1 MGHRIVS
8 FLNILIFLLIAGL
21 LAASAVLAAPAP
33 AGDHLAISGLVTDP
47 MGKGLK
53 EVEVEVLVNGQHVKP
68 TGKEAEI
75 STGKPGGFVADF
87 ILPPGT
93 LPAAKVEV
101 KAAKPSWKAIPA
113 TPVKVVDAGV
123 DAQGN
128 KLFQAA
134 RNLTLN
140 RTTTPGFWIASL
152 ILLLVYVVISLELM
166 HRTLVSF
173 LGAALIIFITYTLG
187 TWDKSFYIISFDDAI
202 AAIDLNVIFLLMGM
216 MIFVGVMKKTG
227 MFQFLAYKAYAL
239 AKGNVFVLV
248 FILQVITAVVSA
260 FLDNVTTML
269 LMIPVTIEI
278 AVTLKINP
286 LVLLIPEVFASNV
299 GGTATLIGD
308 PPNIL
313 IGSYAGLTF
322 GQFVANLALVCAGC
336 LIVTSFFYLWWYKKD
351 YLKAEVKDI
360 PRTIAYLKE
369 EYQITNKKLTIQS
382 LMLLGFTILLF
393 ALHGLLHMP
402 VSIAALIGSLV
413 LLAISGEDIVEMLE
427 HEVEWPTLV
436 FFIGLFMVIAGAEE
450 TGLIQM
456 IANWVKDLSGGNLTT
471 AIILV
476 LWVSAIASAFID
488 NIPFTATML
497 PIIAFLNQTIPG
509 AESGVLWWSLAL
521 GACLGGNGTM
531 IGASANVVTVG
542 LAEKAGYHI
551 SFIDLHEG
559 LLVAHDDH
567 GCHCHGLSADRL
579 LRPEILRFWTKEP
592 YRTNSKASSEGR
604 ISRPGEAW
612 PGSET

>member
-1 MGHRIVS
+1 MRTRLVS
-8 FLNILIFLLIAGL
+8 YLSLSTFLLIVAFI
-21 LAASAVLAAPAP
+21 ATSAVFAAPAP
-33 AGDHLAISGLVTDP
+33 GDRLSISGLVTDP

-53 EVEVEVLVNGQHVKP
+53 EVEVEVLVNGQHIKP
-68 TGKEAEI
+68 EGKAAEVT
-75 STGKPGGFVADF
+75 TGKPGGFVADF
-87 ILPPGT
+87 NLPAGT

-101 KAAKPSWKAIPA
+101 KASKPSWKAIPA
-113 TPVKVVDAGV
+113 TPVKVAETGS

-134 RNLTLN
+134 QNLTLN
-140 RTTTPGFWIASL
+140 RTITPGFWIAAL
-152 ILLLVYVVISLELM
+152 VLLLVYVVISLELM
-166 HRTLVSF
+166 HRTLVAF
-173 LGAALIIFITYTLG
+173 LGATLIIFITYTLG
-187 TWDKSFYIISFDDAI
+187 TWDKSFYILSFDDAVG
-202 AAIDLNVIFLLMGM
+202 AIDLNVIFLLMGM

-248 FILQVITAVVSA
+248 FILQIITAVVSA

-299 GGTATLIGD
+299 GGTSTLIGD

-313 IGSYAGLTF
+313 IGSYANLSF
-322 GQFVANLALVCAGC
+322 GQFVQNLALVCSVC
-336 LIVTSFFYLWWYKKD
+336 LIITSFFYLWWYKKD

-360 PRTIAYLKE
+360 PRTIAYLKS
-369 EYQITNKKLTIQS
+369 EYQITNKKLAIQS

-393 ALHGLLHMP
+393 ALHGLFHMP
-402 VSIAALIGSLV
+402 VAVAALIGSLV
-413 LLAISGEDIVEMLE
+413 LLAISGQDIVEMLE

-450 TGLIQM
+450 TGLIQT

-551 SFIDLHEG
+551 SFLAYMKACWWPMMITVVIAMAY
-559 LLVAHDDH
+559 LLIA
-567 GCHCHGLSADRL
+567 
-579 LRPEILRFWTKEP
+579 
-592 YRTNSKASSEGR
+592 Y
-604 ISRPGEAW
+604 
-612 PGSET
+612 

>member
-1 MGHRIVS
+1 MSFTRNLTVAILMAVFLVVFAVS
-8 FLNILIFLLIAGL
+8 PSVG
-21 LAASAVLAAPAP
+21 ASQPAT
-33 AGDHLAISGLVTDP
+33 GDRLTVSGLVTNP

-68 TGKEAEI
+68 TGKEAKVV
-75 STGKPGGFVADF
+75 TGKPGGFVADF
-87 ILPPGT
+87 ILPAGT

-101 KAAKPSWKAIPA
+101 KAGKPSWKPIPA
-113 TPVKVVDAGV
+113 TPVKVLEAGA

-134 RNLTLN
+134 QNLTLN
-140 RTTTPGFWIASL
+140 RTITPGFWIAAL
-152 ILLLVYVVISLELM
+152 VLLLVYVVISLELM
-166 HRTLVSF
+166 HRTLVAF
-173 LGAALIIFITYTLG
+173 LGAALILFVTYTLG
-187 TWDKSFYIISFDDAI
+187 TFDKSFHIISFDDAMG
-202 AAIDLNVIFLLMGM
+202 AIDLNVIFLLMGM
-216 MIFVGVMKKTG
+216 MLFVGVMKRTG

-239 AKGNVFVLV
+239 AKGNVFVLSL
-248 FILQVITAVVSA
+248 ILQVITAILSA

-269 LMIPVTIEI
+269 LVLPVTIEI

-286 LVLLIPEVFASNV
+286 MTLLIPEVFASNV

-322 GQFVANLALVCAGC
+322 GQFVQNLTLVCTIC
-336 LIVTSFFYLWWYKKD
+336 LAVSSLWYLWWHKKD

-369 EYQITNKKLTIQS
+369 EYKITNKKLAVQG
-382 LMLLGFTILLF
+382 LLLLAFTIGLF
-393 ALHGLLHMP
+393 ATHGILHMQ
-402 VSIAALIGSLV
+402 VSVAALIGSLILV
-413 LLAISGEDIVEMLE
+413 AVSKVDIVELLE
-427 HEVEWPTLV
+427 KEVEWPTLV

-456 IANWVKDLSGGNLTT
+456 IANWVKDVSGGNLTA
-471 AIILV
+471 AIIIV

-551 SFIDLHEG
+551 SFMAYLKACWWPMMITVTISMVY
-559 LLVAHDDH
+559 LLIA
-567 GCHCHGLSADRL
+567 
-579 LRPEILRFWTKEP
+579 
-592 YRTNSKASSEGR
+592 Y
-604 ISRPGEAW
+604 
-612 PGSET
+612 

>member
-1 MGHRIVS
+1 MRTRFFS
-8 FLNILIFLLIAGL
+8 CLDILILVLATGFLACPA
-21 LAASAVLAAPAP
+21 AASAPAPTAAPAT
-33 AGDHLAISGLVTDP
+33 AGDHLVVSGLVANP

-53 EVEVEVLVNGQHVKP
+53 EVEVELLMNGKPVKP
-68 TGKEAEI
+68 VGAEI
-75 STGKPGGFVADF
+75 LTGKPGSFVAEYV
-87 ILPPGT
+87 LPAGSLMPGT
-93 LPAAKVEV
+93 TVEL
-101 KAAKPSWKAIPA
+101 KAAKPSWEPSPP
-113 TPVKVVDAGV
+113 TPVKVMETGV

-128 KLFQAA
+128 RLFNA
-134 RNLTLN
+134 NLNITIK
-140 RTTTPGFWIASL
+140 RTMTAGFWIASI

-166 HRTLVSF
+166 HRTLVSM
-173 LGAALIIFITYTLG
+173 LGAALIIFITYTMG
-187 TWDKSFYIISFDDAI
+187 HWDKSFYIISFDDAM
-202 AAIDLNVIFLLMGM
+202 AAIDLNVIFLLLGM
-216 MIFVGVMKKTG
+216 MLFVGVMKKTG

-239 AKGNVFVLV
+239 AKGNVFVLSIV
-248 FILQVITAVVSA
+248 LQVVTAVISA

-269 LMIPVTIEI
+269 LVLPVTIEI

-286 LVLLIPEVFASNV
+286 LTLLVPEAFASNV

-322 GQFVANLALVCAGC
+322 GQFVQNLTLICAISLVASS
-336 LIVTSFFYLWWYKKD
+336 LFLVWWNKKD
-351 YLKAEVKDI
+351 YLKAEVKDVN
-360 PRTIAYLKE
+360 RTIEFLREQYK
-369 EYQITNKKLTIQS
+369 ITDKKLMIQG
-382 LMLLGFTILLF
+382 LILLGITILLF
-393 ALHGLLHMP
+393 ALHGFLHMP
-402 VSIAALIGSLV
+402 VSVAALIGSLL

-427 HEVEWPTLV
+427 KEVEWPTLV

-456 IANWVKDLSGGNLTT
+456 IANWVKDLSGGSLTA
-471 AIILV
+471 AIIIV

-497 PIIAFLNQTIPG
+497 PIIAFLNVTIPG

-551 SFIDLHEG
+551 SFVEYMKACWWPMMITVTLAMVY
-559 LLVAHDDH
+559 LLIA
-567 GCHCHGLSADRL
+567 
-579 LRPEILRFWTKEP
+579 
-592 YRTNSKASSEGR
+592 Y
-604 ISRPGEAW
+604 
-612 PGSET
+612 